1 MLYCSQLS
9 EKTNIRILIVVHN
22 EHQYKSLIQ
31 MKQKLNI
38 GRYLMESL
46 WNSPDKVDLIRIVA
60 QWIVAISGIIAL
72 IFTMRSTTLKN
83 HADLAKAT
91 AELANRTL
99 LESKIQSANAELIHT
114 KSELEKIRPKPL
126 TERMRRLLITIDP
139 KIIPALKAGNTN
151 FNGGITSSQFNEL
164 QKIAKEPDANKYIT
178 ISPDVNTG
186 IGMGPEGITYGV
198 KFTLNP
204 QLIKD

>member
-1 MLYCSQLS
+1 
-9 EKTNIRILIVVHN
+9 
-22 EHQYKSLIQ
+22 

-164 QKIAKEPDANKYIT
+164 QKIAKEPDANKYIMGLYHN
-178 ISPDVNTG
+178 IVN
-186 IGMGPEGITYGV
+186 
-198 KFTLNP
+198 
-204 QLIKD
+204 